1 MIIQAVLLLFILF
14 VLVRIFSR
22 FRSDDITS
30 REFVLWLVFWLLV
43 GVAVLV
49 PKQTDVVANF
59 VGVSR
64 GADLLVYLS
73 ILVLFFLA
81 FKILVRLEKIE
92 KGITKIVRHVAL
104 TEKPK
109 KE

>member
-1 MIIQAVLLLFILF
+1 MA
-14 VLVRIFSR
+14 
-22 FRSDDITS
+22 
-30 REFVLWLVFWLLV
+30 
-43 GVAVLV
+43 GAVLV
-49 PKQTDVVANF
+49 PQQTDVIAQL

-92 KGITKIVRHVAL
+92 KDITKIVRHVAL